1 MARKFTYRRLGN
13 LWKEGSQTPKVS
25 RSTKAAFI
33 KKSID
38 DVCLQAD
45 LAESAWD
52 YSFQICSGMVRLL
65 AMGLSQSDLVTH
77 RTLVQKLLRLGRD
90 IMDYANSDTD
100 FFFLGAFVDLKICS
114 KWRNIEFY
122 RFIVDA
128 LKGIKKHLAFFSD
141 RIKKKILKEYKRLY
155 PQDFLLYFTPKYSN
169 SA

>member
-1 MARKFTYRRLGN
+1 MARKFTYKRLGN
-13 LWKEGSQTPKVS
+13 LWKDGSFGPKLS
-25 RSTKAAFI
+25 HSGRSAFI

-45 LAESAWD
+45 LSETAHD
-52 YSFQICSGMVRLL
+52 YSYQICSGMVRLL
-65 AMGLSQSDLVTH
+65 AMGLRQRELVTH
-77 RTLVQKLLRLGRD
+77 KTLVQKLLRLGRD
-90 IMDYANSDTD
+90 IMDHAQSDTD

-128 LKGIKKHLAFFSD
+128 LKGIKKHMTFFSD
-141 RIKKKILKEYKRLY
+141 RIKDKILKEYENLY
-155 PQDFLLYFTPKYSN
+155 PQDFLLYFSPKYSN